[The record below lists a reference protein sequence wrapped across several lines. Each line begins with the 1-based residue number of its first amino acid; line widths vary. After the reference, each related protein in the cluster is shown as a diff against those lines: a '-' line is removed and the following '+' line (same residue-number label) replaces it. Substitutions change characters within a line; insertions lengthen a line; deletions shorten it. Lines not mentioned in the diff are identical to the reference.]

1 MEQHFIKG
9 QHISLFSLL
18 FLRVVAEDH
27 PGDVQP
33 ERGDDRDPGAGAG
46 QRLAGEEEV
55 PLHREA
61 LQAGV
66 DTVDKLSQI

>member
-1 MEQHFIKG
+1 M
-9 QHISLFSLL
+9 LFSSWP
-18 FLRVVAEDH
+18 RVVAEDH

-66 DTVDKLSQI
+66 DTVDKLSQIRLFLELIS